1 MNRKSLFVA
10 VPFAIAMFV
19 VGLLAINPYPLGVLH
34 DDAVYAILAKS
45 LATGHGYR
53 YLNLPGEPY
62 ATHFPPGY
70 PVFLA
75 ALWKIAPGFPANV
88 VLFKFAN
95 VVLLVVGFAALAEL
109 LRQRF
114 RVSPLAAPALAFAAT
129 AGVPMLF
136 VSTLVLSET
145 LFFAVAAVALLALER
160 VVARPATR
168 LSDPLPIVAGLL
180 CGAAAL
186 VRTPG
191 IALLGGAVVHLA
203 WHRRFRE
210 MTTLCI
216 ASALLLIPW
225 QVWTLQYGTDVPEP
239 LRGAYGSYAGWL
251 GDAVRQS
258 GWGLVAKTV
267 AVTSRQALDVVLAIL
282 SPSGGATI
290 GLITTLIV
298 VALVVVG
305 LRAIAKES
313 LVLPAFLAFYV
324 VLILT
329 WPSPPARYV
338 WGIWPIAI
346 IVPVLGVR
354 ALLAVPGTPVR
365 ARSTRVALAALAIVP
380 ALGYARFNIEGFRS
394 RAWLRIPA
402 QGGDMLRPLVTGVR
416 DHTAPTAVVAST
428 AEAAVYLYTGRKTV
442 PVYSFTAD
450 ELFNGPTLDVQTAA
464 LARIIAA
471 YPVDA
476 IVGSTRV
483 HHLALQRIGT
493 ARRAA
498 FVPVDSFPGSIV
510 YARASRDAEVVA
522 PH

>member
-1 MNRKSLFVA
+1 MKGNSFFVA
-10 VPFAIAMFV
+10 LPFAIATLV

-53 YLNLPGEPY
+53 YLNLPGEPP

-70 PVFLA
+70 PLFLA
-75 ALWKIAPGFPANV
+75 ALWRMSPGFPGNV
-88 VLFKFAN
+88 VLFKMAN
-95 VVLLVVGFAALAEL
+95 AMWLVVGFGALVGL
-109 LRQRF
+109 LRAQF
-114 RVSPLAAPALAFAAT
+114 RMSTLAAAALAFAVT

-145 LFFAVAAVALLALER
+145 LFFGVAAVALLAVER
-160 VVARPATR
+160 VVARGTR
-168 LSDPLPIVAGLL
+168 PSDPLPIVAGLL

-191 IALLGGAVVHLA
+191 IALLGGAVIHLA

-210 MTTLCI
+210 IATLCT

-225 QVWTLQYGTDVPEP
+225 QVWTLEYGTAVPEP

-258 GWGLVAKTV
+258 GWTLVAKTI
-267 AVTSRQALDVVLAIL
+267 AVTSRQALDAVLAIL
-282 SPSGGATI
+282 SPSRGATI
-290 GLITTLIV
+290 GLLTMLIV
-298 VALVVVG
+298 AALVVVG
-305 LRAIAKES
+305 LRAMSRVS

-324 VLILT
+324 VLILI

-346 IVPVLGVR
+346 LVPVLGVR
-354 ALLAVPGTPVR
+354 ALLDVRGVSLR
-365 ARSTRVALAALAIVP
+365 ARSARFALCVLAIIP
-380 ALGYARFNIEGFRS
+380 ALGYARFNIEGFRT

-402 QGGDMLRPLVTGVR
+402 QGGGMLRPLVTGIR
-416 DHTAPTAVVAST
+416 DHTEPTAVVAST
-428 AEAAVYLYTGRKTV
+428 AEAAVYLFTGRKTV

-450 ELFNGPTLDVQTAA
+450 ELFHGPTLDEQAAA
-464 LARIIAA
+464 LSRIIAA

-476 IVGSTRV
+476 VVGSTPM

-498 FVPVDSFPGSIV
+498 FVPVDSFPGSII
-510 YARASRDAEVVA
+510 YARASRDVEVV
-522 PH
+522 PRE